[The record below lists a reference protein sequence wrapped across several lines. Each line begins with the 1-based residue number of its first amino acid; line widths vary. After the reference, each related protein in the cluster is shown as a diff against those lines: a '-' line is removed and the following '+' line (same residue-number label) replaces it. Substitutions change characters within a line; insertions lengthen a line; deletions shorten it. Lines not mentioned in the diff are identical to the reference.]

1 MLRDIQPALLA
12 GFLRE
17 KRANTSTAT
26 AKLARRVLSG
36 FFNYCVD
43 NSELPISPVP
53 SSRALKL
60 NKDSKS
66 ARRAFTLRE
75 LKTIFDKCP
84 NDFWKYMVLAGFYCG
99 QRMGDLIC
107 LPWAAV
113 DLEHK
118 QVRLTQSKTGKAVVV
133 PLRNE
138 LADLIA
144 ELKEKAGPVKPAD
157 AIWPEQCQRYQK
169 FGAGGF
175 SNEFYDEVLLPAG
188 LVPKRPHTAIK
199 RDGTN
204 RTAQGNVSQFSLLEA
219 LFCLVAE
226 SDRSNAGHGEGTG
239 RPHHGCNERPLHA
252 RPRTGIEPGDQTVAA
267 NRKMNATTIQR
278 PPYQS
283 VPLET
288 GLRWNYSA
296 DIQFAEKIDSI
307 WHKLTIGTSIIV
319 GELMRDGRFFAFD
332 LPLFAGADVRNLPR
346 RERLEILDGFKLL
359 RPESSSNGGELLQRV
374 LARGGEGIC
383 AAHWQG
389 SFNDTVSRCKRVE
402 THDCVVTEKHGRK
415 QSVRLAENGVDRGWC
430 PAAGGNAD
438 RLNIGDVVEVQCYS
452 ITAKEKFREPR
463 LARIRRDKMEGKL

>member
-1 MLRDIQPALLA
+1 LLA

-66 ARRAFTLRE
+66 VRRAFTLRE
-75 LKTIFDKCP
+75 LKTIFEKCP

-144 ELKEKAGPVKPAD
+144 ELRDKAGPVKPAD

-199 RDGTN
+199 RDGEPTG
-204 RTAQGNVSQFSLLEA
+204 RRKATSVSFHCLRHTFVSLLK
-219 LFCLVAE
+219 V
-226 SDRSNAGHGEGTG
+226 TG
-239 RPHHGCNERPLHA
+239 
-252 RPRTGIEPGDQTVAA
+252 
-267 NRKMNATTIQR
+267 ATQ
-278 PPYQS
+278 
-283 VPLET
+283 
-288 GLRWNYSA
+288 A
-296 DIQFAEKIDSI
+296 
-307 WHKLTIGTSIIV
+307 
-319 GELMRDGRFFAFD
+319 
-332 LPLFAGADVRNLPR
+332 
-346 RERLEILDGFKLL
+346 
-359 RPESSSNGGELLQRV
+359 
-374 LARGGEGIC
+374 
-383 AAHWQG
+383 
-389 SFNDTVSRCKRVE
+389 
-402 THDCVVTEKHGRK
+402 
-415 QSVRLAENGVDRGWC
+415 
-430 PAAGGNAD
+430 
-438 RLNIGDVVEVQCYS
+438 
-452 ITAKEKFREPR
+452 TAKELAGHATDAMSDLYTHVPERELNRAIKQLPPI
-463 LARIRRDKMEGKL
+463 AK

>member
-1 MLRDIQPALLA
+1 MAWLYKQPGSANWWIGYRVNGKQILRSTKTADREAAERELEKLNAVSAAHKAVSLTDEFVALLTRKRRSGDTLRAAITQWLAECKDLSPHTVRKYRNVTDDFCHWLRATDKAPLLRDIQPALLA

-66 ARRAFTLRE
+66 VRRAFTLRE
-75 LKTIFDKCP
+75 LKTIFEKCP

-144 ELKEKAGPVKPAD
+144 ELRDKAGPVKPAD
-157 AIWPEQCQRYQK
+157 AIWPEQCERYQK

-199 RDGTN
+199 RDGEPTG
-204 RTAQGNVSQFSLLEA
+204 RRKATSVSFHCLRHTFVSLLK
-219 LFCLVAE
+219 V
-226 SDRSNAGHGEGTG
+226 TG
-239 RPHHGCNERPLHA
+239 
-252 RPRTGIEPGDQTVAA
+252 
-267 NRKMNATTIQR
+267 ATQ
-278 PPYQS
+278 
-283 VPLET
+283 
-288 GLRWNYSA
+288 A
-296 DIQFAEKIDSI
+296 
-307 WHKLTIGTSIIV
+307 
-319 GELMRDGRFFAFD
+319 
-332 LPLFAGADVRNLPR
+332 
-346 RERLEILDGFKLL
+346 
-359 RPESSSNGGELLQRV
+359 
-374 LARGGEGIC
+374 
-383 AAHWQG
+383 
-389 SFNDTVSRCKRVE
+389 
-402 THDCVVTEKHGRK
+402 
-415 QSVRLAENGVDRGWC
+415 
-430 PAAGGNAD
+430 
-438 RLNIGDVVEVQCYS
+438 
-452 ITAKEKFREPR
+452 TAKELAGHATDAISDLYTHVPERELNRAIKQLPPI
-463 LARIRRDKMEGKL
+463 AI